1 MKFRTNLVEFIVELR
16 QRRAQEFLPE
26 RSCGVPVEVD
36 VGHRVDG
43 VVAEGPQV
51 IRAGVRVREMT
62 ETSGGRVQA
71 RLAPHRVSGVRRG
84 VRRAQEVHRAEPAP
98 GLLAGGG
105 PRWSIRHRI
114 HLEAALRGP
123 RRPERGFLRGWRRW
137 RLIWHDGGDGE
148 SRVHR
153 DSEISAGYTR
163 DPPVLNDRLR
173 AGSRA
178 RSRPRRVFRIR
189 VK

>member
-1 MKFRTNLVEFIVELR
+1 MKFSTNLVEFIVELR

-43 VVAEGPQV
+43 VVTEGPQV

-71 RLAPHRVSGVRRG
+71 RLAPHRVSVHTGVRRG

-105 PRWSIRHRI
+105 PRSRRSFRSIRHRI

-137 RLIWHDGGDGE
+137 GLIWHDGGDGE
-148 SRVHR
+148 SRVHQF
-153 DSEISAGYTR
+153 
-163 DPPVLNDRLR
+163 L
-173 AGSRA
+173 
-178 RSRPRRVFRIR
+178 
-189 VK
+189 